1 MTTSNHNPDQN
12 DDLNNSA
19 NTNINNTNINNTN
32 NGKRA
37 SNTMKPKQ
45 MKLWFLIPLIVF
57 FGIVVMLYMRLGKP
71 TEIVT
76 NTALERPVPTF
87 ELPLL
92 SDTSRNMT
100 NSNLPNKPFL
110 MNVWGS
116 WCPTCI
122 VEHPFL
128 MQLEE
133 RGVNIIGVNYK
144 DDIGNAL
151 SYLNQRGDPFSMSI
165 QDSKGEFA
173 LDLGLTGAPE
183 TFIVDGDRVIRQHI
197 IGEINEANWQERI
210 MPCLKILNE
219 ASDNATALD
228 PAQVAEVCQ

>member
-1 MTTSNHNPDQN
+1 MTTSNRTPEPN
-12 DDLNNSA
+12 DDRDNEVNS
-19 NTNINNTNINNTN
+19 NHST
-32 NGKRA
+32 K
-37 SNTMKPKQ
+37 TMNKKQ

-57 FGIVVMLYMRLGKP
+57 FGLVVMLYMRLGQP

-92 SDTSRNMT
+92 SDTSRTMT
-100 NSNLPNKPFL
+100 NDNLPNEPFL

-133 RGVNIIGVNYK
+133 RGVNIVGVNYK

-165 QDSKGEFA
+165 QDSSGQFA

-183 TFIVDGDRVIRQHI
+183 TFVVDKDRVIRQHI
-197 IGEINEANWQERI
+197 IGEINESNWQERI
-210 MPCLKILNE
+210 IPCLTVLNE
-219 ASDNATALD
+219 ASNNATANA
-228 PAQVAEVCQ
+228 AQIAEVCQ

>member
-1 MTTSNHNPDQN
+1 MTSPDSAPDQN
-12 DDLNNSA
+12 HKTLN
-19 NTNINNTNINNTN
+19 
-32 NGKRA
+32 K
-37 SNTMKPKQ
+37 KQ
-45 MKLWFLIPLIVF
+45 LKIWFLIPLIVF
-57 FGIVVMLYMRLGKP
+57 AGFIIMLYMRLGQP
-71 TEIVT
+71 VEIVT

-92 SDTSRNMT
+92 SDTARSVSND
-100 NSNLPNKPFL
+100 NLPNQPFL

-133 RGVNIIGVNYK
+133 RGVNIVGVNYK

-151 SYLNQRGDPFSMSI
+151 SYLNQRGDPFSMSF
-165 QDSKGEFA
+165 QDSSGQFA

-197 IGEINEANWQERI
+197 IGEINEANWQSRI
-210 MPCLKILNE
+210 TPCLMVLNE
-219 ASDNATALD
+219 ANKNGSSLD
-228 PAQVAEVCQ
+228 PSKVKEACK